1 MHRLLPVALVLILL
15 GANVAR
21 SEQSQKALTVI
32 DFRQELGLSA
42 DQVSRIQVN
51 LASLRKQL
59 KECQARRVALQA
71 QLNQLLENSAQLA
84 TVRLKLE
91 EIADQQV
98 ESQMADIATAR
109 TIRAVLSPDQFK
121 KWQGLQVKNAP

>member
-15 GANVAR
+15 GATVAR

-51 LASLRKQL
+51 LASLRKQMRD
-59 KECQARRVALQA
+59 CQSRRVALQA
-71 QLNQLLENSAQLA
+71 QLNQLLEDSAQLA